1 MKMNKLEPFQFKM
14 YQLMYIKYTTLCPLY
29 FKWLDHKVF
38 FHSDDNLKSTLKKLY
53 NFTLIK
59 SLNIAFTRQ
68 THKRRVVKSLRRKIA
83 TVLIKSMAKKS
94 QKQDKKNKNDN
105 KIITEKVNIDTTQI
119 VNINYKQDMFNYAI
133 FLNQFFTKRNCLI
146 TNC

>member
-1 MKMNKLEPFQFKM
+1 
-14 YQLMYIKYTTLCPLY
+14 
-29 FKWLDHKVF
+29 
-38 FHSDDNLKSTLKKLY
+38 
-53 NFTLIK
+53 
-59 SLNIAFTRQ
+59 
-68 THKRRVVKSLRRKIA
+68 
-83 TVLIKSMAKKS
+83 MAKKS

-105 KIITEKVNIDTTQI
+105 KIITEKVNIDTTEI